1 MSLHL
6 DPDPK
11 NVRQIKNLFVMRC
24 EVDNWWLEQ
33 TKLWILFFLPE
44 PLIYIL
50 KNGRPYKVIYF
61 HISFT
66 FILVWRLLL
75 NKFFTYGDDY
85 RLHIYT
91 DVWKQFN
98 SRVIKA
104 DNSVW
109 LVYVLIILQFIFG
122 FFFFS
127 FCVSPLLF
135 TSYYLKPHW
144 ILL

>member
-1 MSLHL
+1 MFAL
-6 DPDPK
+6 
-11 NVRQIKNLFVMRC
+11 MR
-24 EVDNWWLEQ
+24 EYIS
-33 TKLWILFFLPE
+33 TYFLQ
-44 PLIYIL
+44 
-50 KNGRPYKVIYF
+50 
-61 HISFT
+61 
-66 FILVWRLLL
+66 FILVLRLLL
-75 NKFFTYGDDY
+75 NKFFTYGDDFK
-85 RLHIYT
+85 LHIYT

-98 SRVIKA
+98 SRVVKA